1 MRAHTISSQRVGP
14 AANVRTMI
22 PVLGLGQS
30 YDPIVQLKA
39 KSDRMTDDSINGADN
54 GSIRRPP
61 TMRWRWYHFYFV
73 LALFDLVVIV
83 SSLGLYHSIRVSY
96 QVALEQLSHLELQE
110 QWITGLRLAV
120 YELNAPGNDVFETR
134 DVEAERRRFERSRSR
149 LEGQLDLESDFGIG
163 LGQFRTQVDAMIVQE
178 EMIFSAFA
186 SLGAEDMNPADKQ
199 GVQDGASVAMASMDR
214 SQVRAMQALHEV
226 EQSLHSRE
234 VELLRGYELK
244 LARSEALERIFVG
257 AVVFI
262 LVGVFW
268 YGRKLQHT
276 HEQMILDRERMLEER
291 HARLAAVGEVCSTV
305 AHGIRNPL
313 AAITSSAQLALEFG
327 TLDETTKLRIRD
339 VLGESRRLDRRV
351 TRLLDFSRPPTRVFE
366 PYDLRGA
373 VEQAVHELGIRLKES
388 NVNVRMELDPAP
400 VLVHGDQERLV
411 QSVIELLSNSL
422 DNLPGGGNVRITC
435 TKNPKRSNHA
445 VLSVADDGPGIPERL
460 LPRIFDLFVTS
471 KSDGHGIGL
480 ASVKRAVELHG
491 GSIEVM
497 PTEGKGAH
505 LRIQLPLA

>member
-1 MRAHTISSQRVGP
+1 
-14 AANVRTMI
+14 
-22 PVLGLGQS
+22 
-30 YDPIVQLKA
+30 
-39 KSDRMTDDSINGADN
+39 MTDDSMNGADN

-96 QVALEQLSHLELQE
+96 QVALEQLSQLELRE
-110 QWITGLRLAV
+110 QWISGLRLAV
-120 YELNAPGNDVFETR
+120 HELNAPGNDVFETR

-149 LEGQLDLESDFGIG
+149 LEGQLDLESDFDID
-163 LGQFRTQVDAMIVQE
+163 LGRFRTQVDAMIVQE
-178 EMIFSAFA
+178 EIIFDAFA
-186 SLGAEDMNPADKQ
+186 SLEAEDMNSADKQ
-199 GVQDGASVAMASMDR
+199 SVLDGASVAMASMDR
-214 SQVRAMQALHEV
+214 SQVRAMQALHEI
-226 EQSLHSRE
+226 EQSLHRRE

-268 YGRKLQHT
+268 YGKKLQRT

-313 AAITSSAQLALEFG
+313 AAIISSAQLALEFG

-339 VLGESRRLDRRV
+339 VLGEGRRLDRRV
-351 TRLLDFSRPPTRVFE
+351 TRLLDFSKAPGRAFE
-366 PYDLRGA
+366 SYDLREA
-373 VEQAVHELGIRLKES
+373 VEQAIHEMELNLKDADIGIRTK
-388 NVNVRMELDPAP
+388 LDPDP
-400 VLVHGDQERLV
+400 VVVYGDREGIV

-422 DNLPGGGNVRITC
+422 DNLPCGGNINIVCRQDREFAGLASID
-435 TKNPKRSNHA
+435 
-445 VLSVADDGPGIPERL
+445 VVDDGPGIPKNLRS
-460 LPRIFDLFVTS
+460 RIFNLFVTS
-471 KSDGHGIGL
+471 KADGHGIGL
-480 ASVKRAVELHG
+480 ASVRRSVELHG
-491 GSIEVM
+491 GTVSMV
-497 PTEGKGAH
+497 PTDEIGAH
-505 LRIQLPLA
+505 IRIQLPVA